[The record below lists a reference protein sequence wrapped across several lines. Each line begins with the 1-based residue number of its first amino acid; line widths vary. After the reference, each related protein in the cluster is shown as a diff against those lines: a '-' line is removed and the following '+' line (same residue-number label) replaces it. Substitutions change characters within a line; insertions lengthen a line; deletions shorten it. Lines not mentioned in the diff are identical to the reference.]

1 MASNLLFTAFAFAL
15 VLLNGF
21 FVAAEFAI
29 VKLRQTQAAELALTH
44 GLAGRVLHTVRS
56 HLDAYLSACQLGI
69 TLASLGL
76 GWIGEPAFARLI
88 EPALLAFGVDSPGVL
103 HGISFTVA
111 FTSIS
116 FLHIVLGELAPKSVS
131 IRKPEAV
138 SLWTAMPLYAFHW
151 IMYPFIWVLNGSA
164 NLLLRWVGVELA
176 QEGEDAHSISEIK
189 QVLLASHRHGELEHF
204 SANLLTRAIQLNELT
219 AGDVM
224 RPAGDMAALDA
235 RASLEEN
242 LAVIDR
248 RRYSRYPVYD
258 GDPDNII
265 GIVHVNDLFAAL
277 RSNEGLK
284 DLQPYVKRAL
294 VVDEL
299 TPAARVLEKFRQGDP
314 HLAVVIDEYG
324 NVEGFVTLDDILE
337 ALIGSI
343 RDEFQHGRPG
353 WTKQPDG
360 TYTGQGSLPLYSLER
375 LLGVELAAEGVNSIG
390 GLIMTRLDRIPR
402 PGDVVPFTGFTVEV
416 LEMRGARIAK
426 VLVRPRS
433 RDELPRGGAG

>member
-1 MASNLLFTAFAFAL
+1 MASHFLFTLLAFAL

-29 VKLRQTQAAELALTH
+29 VKLRQTQAAELARTH
-44 GLAGRVLHTVRS
+44 GLAGKVLFTVRS

-88 EPALLAFGVDSPGVL
+88 EPLLLASGVDSPGVL
-103 HGISFTVA
+103 HGISFAVA
-111 FTSIS
+111 FSIIS

-138 SLWTAMPLYAFHW
+138 SLWTALPLYTFHW

-164 NLLLRWVGVELA
+164 NLLLRWIGVELA

-189 QVLLASHRHGELEHF
+189 QVLLASHRHGELEPF

-224 RPAGDMAALDA
+224 RPASDMAALDA

-258 GDPDNII
+258 GDPDNVI
-265 GIVHVNDLFAAL
+265 GVVHVKDLFAAL
-277 RSNEGLK
+277 RSAEGLH
-284 DLQPYVKRAL
+284 DLRPFIKRAL

-299 TPAARVLEKFRQGDP
+299 TPAARVLEKFRKGDP
-314 HLAVVIDEYG
+314 HLAIVIDEYG

-343 RDEFQHGRPG
+343 RDEFEHGRPG
-353 WTKQPDG
+353 WTKLSDG

-375 LLGVELAAEGVNSIG
+375 LLGAEIAAEGVNSIG

-402 PGDVVPFTGFTVEV
+402 EGDVVPFPGFTVEV

-426 VLVRPRS
+426 VLVRPGN
-433 RDELPRGGAG
+433 RDDLPHGGGG